1 MPIPPQG
8 LPSWAT
14 SPQDIHSHPLHRLRL
29 PGRCGGGSGAR
40 KAGTL
45 RTRKSGRVTQGK
57 GPVRGFG
64 GCEGVSSLLWAKKEI
79 NLQQGGVKM
88 MNEKI
93 LELARLPHSR
103 LQFYLRKKRSVAP
116 RPQTRRDFLWY
127 CATMAGIVKT
137 LSLMPPAQAIGYGLG
152 ASSGIAFF
160 LSGVQSMGGESGQ
173 RRGDSMAITLSPER
187 TTATDLRHLFSS
199 YVLF

>member
-1 MPIPPQG
+1 MGDQPAGYPFAPAPPPPPPRAMRRRERG
-8 LPSWAT
+8 TGSGDVADAEKWKGNPRERT
-14 SPQDIHSHPLHRLRL
+14 STRLR
-29 PGRCGGGSGAR
+29 G
-40 KAGTL
+40 
-45 RTRKSGRVTQGK
+45 
-57 GPVRGFG
+57 VRG
-64 GCEGVSSLLWAKKEI
+64 GVIIALGKES
-79 NLQQGGVKM
+79 NQPSEGGVKM

-93 LELARLPHSR
+93 LELVARLPR
-103 LQFYLRKKRSVAP
+103 QFYLRKKRSAG
-116 RPQTRRDFLWY
+116 RRGPQTRRDFLWY